1 MTQLDAVCKPG
12 AFMCSNTSALNI
24 DAIAAQT
31 KRPEFVMGTHFFS
44 PANVMKLL
52 ENVRGKHTSDLTVS
66 TMMAW
71 GKKIG
76 KWPILVGNCPGFV
89 GNRMIGFYS
98 RGARMCVSN
107 AAALPERVDAVST
120 KFGFRMGPFAM
131 ADLVG
136 LDLGIQAWK
145 KRGEYD
151 PERVPD
157 HALIESGRKG
167 QKTNAGW
174 FDYDEKT
181 RASSPSPKVA
191 AMLEQVAA
199 TNGVTREPIDDDEIE
214 RRLLF
219 PLINEGFKILDEG
232 MAQRPADID
241 VCYVHG
247 YGFPR
252 VRGGPMFYA
261 DQVGV
266 TTVKQTLEKMGIAT
280 APLLEECVASGQSL
294 AKFWATRAKKAKL

>member
-1 MTQLDAVCKPG
+1 MWETGDLGRTEKECGDA
-12 AFMCSNTSALNI
+12 A
-24 DAIAAQT
+24 
-31 KRPEFVMGTHFFS
+31 
-44 PANVMKLL
+44 
-52 ENVRGKHTSDLTVS
+52 
-66 TMMAW
+66 
-71 GKKIG
+71 
-76 KWPILVGNCPGFV
+76 
-89 GNRMIGFYS
+89 
-98 RGARMCVSN
+98 
-107 AAALPERVDAVST
+107 PERVDAVST

-232 MAQRPADID
+232 MAP
-241 VCYVHG
+241 
-247 YGFPR
+247 
-252 VRGGPMFYA
+252 
-261 DQVGV
+261 VG
-266 TTVKQTLEKMGIAT
+266 
-280 APLLEECVASGQSL
+280 SH
-294 AKFWATRAKKAKL
+294 